1 MEIQLLWKDNAN
13 TISHIDLSKITV
25 QNITSYIHFWPK
37 KKKKTCIKNRIMAVS
52 CARAPLCIPL
62 CSQELILRILLSLS
76 YSVLNMLVF
85 SLLAVLHVQHVASLD
100 VKQDVSTLSRNSC
113 PCYIKIQIKNTSVRL
128 VTIIVHFAI

>member
-37 KKKKTCIKNRIMAVS
+37 KKKACIKNRIMAVS

>member
-25 QNITSYIHFWPK
+25 QNITSYIHFWP

>member
-1 MEIQLLWKDNAN
+1 MKIQLLWKDNAN

-37 KKKKTCIKNRIMAVS
+37 KTYIKNRIMAVS

-113 PCYIKIQIKNTSVRL
+113 LCYFKIQIKNASVRL

>member
-25 QNITSYIHFWPK
+25 QNITSYIHFWP
-37 KKKKTCIKNRIMAVS
+37 KKKTCIKNRIMAVS

>member
-1 MEIQLLWKDNAN
+1 
-13 TISHIDLSKITV
+13 
-25 QNITSYIHFWPK
+25 
-37 KKKKTCIKNRIMAVS
+37 MAVS

>member
-13 TISHIDLSKITV
+13 TISHIDLLKITV

-37 KKKKTCIKNRIMAVS
+37 KKKACIKNRIMAVS

>member
-1 MEIQLLWKDNAN
+1 MKIQLLWKDNAN
-13 TISHIDLSKITV
+13 TISHIDLLKITV

-37 KKKKTCIKNRIMAVS
+37 KKKACIKNRIMAVS

>member
-1 MEIQLLWKDNAN
+1 
-13 TISHIDLSKITV
+13 
-25 QNITSYIHFWPK
+25 
-37 KKKKTCIKNRIMAVS
+37 MAVS

-85 SLLAVLHVQHVASLD
+85 SLLAVLHTQHVASLD

-113 PCYIKIQIKNTSVRL
+113 LCYIKIQIKNTSVRL

>member
-1 MEIQLLWKDNAN
+1 MLWKDNAN

-37 KKKKTCIKNRIMAVS
+37 KKKACIKNRIMAVS